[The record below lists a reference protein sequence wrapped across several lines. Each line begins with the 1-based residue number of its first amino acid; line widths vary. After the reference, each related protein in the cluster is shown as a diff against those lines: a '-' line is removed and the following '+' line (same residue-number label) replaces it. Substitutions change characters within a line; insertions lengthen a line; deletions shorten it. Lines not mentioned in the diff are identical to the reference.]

1 MKPLG
6 QFVHPLLP
14 PYLTKNFLF
23 VWCPNLRV
31 PGSATDANGDETR
44 EKLLRRAE
52 PRAFRAGSAG
62 VRASCASCARSVP
75 LGASGPLA
83 TRAPGGGVVR
93 CRLSSGCANFQTAR
107 S

>member
-14 PYLTKNFLF
+14 PYLTKNSLF
-23 VWCPNLRV
+23 VWCTNLRV

-44 EKLLRRAE
+44 EKLFRAE

-62 VRASCASCARSVP
+62 VRASCASCARLVLSVCQ
-75 LGASGPLA
+75 G
-83 TRAPGGGVVR
+83 R
-93 CRLSSGCANFQTAR
+93 
-107 S
+107 